1 MAEASDTFGILKQN
15 LIDAGCDDDLI
26 NNCMELASTNEWE
39 SILSLLY
46 KKKGDLLH
54 SLHREQKYIDC
65 LDFLVHKINKE
76 HI

>member
-26 NNCMELASTNEWE
+26 NSCMELAIANEWG
-39 SILSLLY
+39 SILPLLT
-46 KKKGDLLH
+46 KKKGDLLQ
-54 SLHREQKYIDC
+54 SLHYKQQCIDC
-65 LDFLVHKINKE
+65 LDFLVFKINKE